1 MSDDVTRF
9 LSGIVH
15 EDTQRAESG
24 AGIDLSVDAVRAVDG
39 AGEIDFGGG
48 ELAAAATSAI
58 DPEKRSEGDD
68 YGWWE
73 LSEGTYLIEYNE
85 DLTAESASFAL
96 QPRTELV
103 ERGASHPTLFVR
115 ELPRVPLSVPDAGL
129 ALKENARVSRLR
141 PVVVSE

>member
-1 MSDDVTRF
+1 MSDDVTTF
-9 LSGIVH
+9 LDGIVH
-15 EDTQRAESG
+15 EDTQRAEG
-24 AGIDLSVDAVRAVDG
+24 EAGIDLSVDAVHAVDG

-48 ELAAAATSAI
+48 ELAAATTSAI
-58 DPEKRSEGDD
+58 EPEKRAEGDD

-73 LSEGTYLIEYNE
+73 LSGGTHLIEYNE
-85 DLTAESASFAL
+85 RLAAENAPFVL

-141 PVVVSE
+141 LLPE